1 MKIIKDVVIR
11 TVAGESMLIPVG
23 ETVRE
28 YNGIFTLTAVG
39 ATIFEA
45 IQNGQEPDALLQT
58 VLNEYEIDEPTAKR
72 DLDAFLDALRGF
84 GIIQ

>member
-1 MKIIKDVVIR
+1 MKILKDVVIR

-28 YNGIFTLTAVG
+28 YNGIFTLTEVG

-45 IQNGQEPDALLQT
+45 IRNGQEPDALLQT
-58 VLNEYEIDEPTAKR
+58 VLNEYEIDEPTAKH
-72 DLDAFLDALRGF
+72 DLDAFLTALRGF
-84 GIIQ
+84 GIIE